1 MNQIINLRDAKR
13 KKYHQS
19 AIKKGPLTIYGKVYA
34 YEDNVD
40 DIHDFLKMREQ
51 IAKEMAIFLLSHG
64 IIEEEIFLLDDS
76 EKKEGSIGIELR
88 LTVFTNKDVPE
99 TKKN

>member
-13 KKYHQS
+13 KRHHKNV
-19 AIKKGPLTIYGKVYA
+19 IKKGPLTIYGKVYA

-40 DIHDFLKMREQ
+40 DIDDFLKMREQ
-51 IAKEMAIFLLSHG
+51 IAKEMAIFLLANG

-76 EKKEGSIGIELR
+76 EKKQGSIGVELR
-88 LTVFTNKDVPE
+88 LTVFSNKDVPE
-99 TKKN
+99 TQKN

>member
-1 MNQIINLRDAKR
+1 
-13 KKYHQS
+13 
-19 AIKKGPLTIYGKVYA
+19 
-34 YEDNVD
+34 
-40 DIHDFLKMREQ
+40 MREQ

-64 IIEEEIFLLDDS
+64 IIQEEVFLLDDD

-88 LTVFTNKDVPE
+88 LTVFSDKDVPE